1 MKNQVSKQA
10 EAQKTLMKFLD
21 KDSFKKQLAAV
32 LPKSMTPERLVRIAM
47 TEVRMNPKLAEC
59 DIMSFAGAIMRC
71 AQMGLEPSS
80 ERKHVHLIPF
90 KNKQAGRTECQVI
103 VGYQGFLHLARRSN
117 VYIESDAVC
126 ANDTF
131 EFEKGMNAKLK
142 FAPAMSGERGK
153 IIGAYAMARICLP
166 DGTII
171 YVHEYMPVSDIEKI
185 RQFSIGSSR
194 DNNPW
199 NKFYE
204 SMVRKSPIRRLFKY
218 LPLSDELEAAVSIDE
233 KADLND
239 QNNSA
244 LVEDMLDVSN
254 ETGEV
259 FDNVTPKTK
268 ADEMAEKLEK
278 QLLEKP
284 KADEMA
290 EKLEKQLLEK
300 QLSEKKE
307 DYEFY
312 PYF

>member
-1 MKNQVSKQA
+1 MSHNEFA
-10 EAQKTLMKFLD
+10 AQF
-21 KDSFKKQLAAV
+21 
-32 LPKSMTPERLVRIAM
+32 
-47 TEVRMNPKLAEC
+47 
-59 DIMSFAGAIMRC
+59 GAD
-71 AQMGLEPSS
+71 PS
-80 ERKHVHLIPF
+80 H
-90 KNKQAGRTECQVI
+90 
-103 VGYQGFLHLARRSN
+103 
-117 VYIESDAVC
+117 
-126 ANDTF
+126 
-131 EFEKGMNAKLK
+131 
-142 FAPAMSGERGK
+142 
-153 IIGAYAMARICLP
+153 
-166 DGTII
+166 
-171 YVHEYMPVSDIEKI
+171 IEKI